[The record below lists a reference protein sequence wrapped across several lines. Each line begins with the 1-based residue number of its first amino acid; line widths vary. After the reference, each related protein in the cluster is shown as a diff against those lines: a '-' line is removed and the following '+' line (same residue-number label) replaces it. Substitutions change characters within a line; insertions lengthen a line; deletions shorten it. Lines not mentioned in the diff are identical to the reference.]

1 MHLEFLTPVTQ
12 LFLTTMFC
20 RASEVKIPVTIIDSD
35 PQGLLLL
42 VQPDFALVEI
52 KIDNTF

>member
-52 KIDNTF
+52 KIDHTF